1 MKLKT
6 YDYHEKVEFQP
17 HSLELRDLLK
27 KYMNKEYIVQFFK
40 LMVLREDGFNETNA
54 QLFKGNSSSFVD
66 LSQGFS
72 QILQDDFL
80 TMCKNELKN
89 LLKHV
94 GSSTREEIFHVT
106 TLSEFIGGMIRGMK
120 HWSNMEMKDKTV
132 FLHHYTHRE

>member
-1 MKLKT
+1 LKLKT
-6 YDYHEKVEFQP
+6 YDYHEKVEFKK
-17 HSLELRDLLK
+17 HSLELRDFLK
-27 KYMNKEYIVQFFK
+27 NYMTKEYIIKFFK

-54 QLFKGNSSSFVD
+54 QLFK
-66 LSQGFS
+66 GFS

-94 GSSTREEIFHVT
+94 GSSTREEIFYVT

-120 HWSNMEMKDKTV
+120 HWGTMEKEKTV
-132 FLHHYTHRE
+132 RKKF